1 MSLNLIANDERHS
14 LYPPSLPRTF
24 NTRDWGLGAKGGGV
38 ATNVRAADYIQSRT
52 RQEIILCRQEI
63 IQPITSLTSYSVNF
77 SLYSGEKRA
86 YLHSSCRG
94 LAKKQCVL
102 LACMHSWLK
111 SEQDVIRNHLL
122 QQISVQSKRASKSD
136 IKSLSLYTCREIAPV
151 RDFTWNTYVALQWH
165 NWFKFYFPLLL
176 GMVMYDNGR
185 FEAKETKIWTRDKI
199 KPQHIPLQKWK
210 IVYILIHTPLKG
222 IETHVLL

>member
-1 MSLNLIANDERHS
+1 MRGTVST
-14 LYPPSLPRTF
+14 PPPPFRRRSTPGTGV
-24 NTRDWGLGAKGGGV
+24 WGRRGGGV

-151 RDFTWNTYVALQWH
+151 RDFT
-165 NWFKFYFPLLL
+165 
-176 GMVMYDNGR
+176 
-185 FEAKETKIWTRDKI
+185 
-199 KPQHIPLQKWK
+199 
-210 IVYILIHTPLKG
+210 
-222 IETHVLL
+222 